1 MNKQVESEKPKNSKQ
16 SSFKYLS
23 IHDRIQGDPAP
34 VKKDFELFR
43 TELNIATT
51 REEHHENIK
60 KLVKTYAK
68 RKKITV
74 LFTLYDERYDVT
86 QVRHKYTSIES
97 SSHPN
102 TEKDTEEK

>member
-16 SSFKYLS
+16 SSFS

-102 TEKDTEEK
+102 TEKDTKEK